1 MKYRYVTE
9 RENYEDLASGR
20 VLLSQPGAPSF
31 PVRLA
36 SEIFQRCDEYL
47 PDSRLTI
54 FDPCCGGGYLL
65 TVLGFLHGERIAAL
79 YGADIVPD
87 MVGLAWQ
94 NLDLLTDAGLHAR
107 RQSLADMLA
116 DYGKDSHREAL
127 ESAERL
133 QNLLPKEINLGVWAA
148 DATQRGLLAQSID
161 LLITDVPYGIEVAWQ
176 GNMASDPITALL
188 DTQLPALKP
197 DGIAAIV
204 SDKKQRAA
212 HPAYERR
219 LHDTL
224 GKRRI
229 TLLQKS

>member
-36 SEIFQRCDEYL
+36 SEILQRCDEYL
-47 PDSRLTI
+47 PDGPLTV

-65 TVLGFLHGERIAAL
+65 IVLGFLHSNRIAAL

-87 MVGLAWQ
+87 VVGLAQ
-94 NLDLLTDAGLHAR
+94 RNLDLLTETGLAAR
-107 RQSLADMLA
+107 RQSLAEMLTT
-116 DYGKDSHREAL
+116 YGKDSHKEAL
-127 ESAERL
+127 ASADRL
-133 QNLLPKEINLGVWAA
+133 RKLTPHSIDLGAWAA
-148 DATQRGLLAQSID
+148 DATQRCLPLNSID
-161 LLITDVPYGIEVAWQ
+161 LLITDVPYGVEVVWRGDAV
-176 GNMASDPITALL
+176 SDPITALL
-188 DTQLPALKP
+188 DAQLPALKSG
-197 DGIAAIV
+197 GIAAII
-204 SDKKQRAA
+204 SDKKQRAV

-229 TLLQKS
+229 TILQK

>member
-47 PDSRLTI
+47 PDGPLTV

-65 TVLGFLHGERIAAL
+65 TVLGFLHSERIAVL
-79 YGADIVPD
+79 YGADIVPEV
-87 MVGLAWQ
+87 VGLAQ
-94 NLDLLTDAGLHAR
+94 RNLDLLTDAGLTAR
-107 RQSLADMLA
+107 RQSLEEMLA
-116 DYGKDSHREAL
+116 AYGKDSHKEAL
-127 ESAERL
+127 ESANRL
-133 QNLLPKEINLGVWAA
+133 HDLLPQSIDLGVWAA
-148 DATQRGLLAQSID
+148 DATRRCLPPNSID
-161 LLITDVPYGIEVAWQ
+161 LLITDVPYGVEVSWRGDAV
-176 GNMASDPITALL
+176 SDPITALL
-188 DTQLPALKP
+188 DAQLPALKSG
-197 DGIAAIV
+197 GIAAII

-229 TLLQKS
+229 TILQK